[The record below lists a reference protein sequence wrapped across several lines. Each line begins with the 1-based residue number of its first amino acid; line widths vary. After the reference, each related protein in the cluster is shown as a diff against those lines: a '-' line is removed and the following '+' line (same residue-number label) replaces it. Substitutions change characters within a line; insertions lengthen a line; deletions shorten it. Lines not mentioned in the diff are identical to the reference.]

1 MIEELE
7 KQTLPPIEEKDNAE
21 ATQSGSPIGISS
33 SPSYAEMIKKKP
45 METSGS
51 SEEET
56 FERPSQRVGRKSHKE
71 SREEEAE
78 RKKTQGSQSTI
89 EMSIGRNTRTRPPK
103 GGPTHSNP
111 SK

>member
-1 MIEELE
+1 V
-7 KQTLPPIEEKDNAE
+7 EKDNVE
-21 ATQSGSPIGISS
+21 ATQSGSPLGNSS

-45 METSGS
+45 LETSGS
-51 SEEET
+51 SEEES
-56 FERPSQRVGRKSHKE
+56 FERPSKRAGRKSHKE
-71 SREEEAE
+71 AREEEAE
-78 RKKTQGSQSTI
+78 RQKMQGSQSTI